1 MCLNL
6 SSAFG
11 EEVRILPAVQINP
24 KHVNICH
31 TNLKS
36 ATGSASS
43 ASGRRRTTKWVGI
56 RSWMRRS
63 AKKAKSSITI
73 PPVAGTASNSGITI
87 NGHISPN
94 GSFSLTRPPSE
105 PKPLFHPG
113 DRVRVKQELK
123 SPPRFKLRLSV
134 RPTHLCKVGQTITID
149 KYDSSDDTY
158 QERGSGLWWASEW
171 LEPIEVK
178 SDSADAGSRPQS
190 LDESRVM
197 SRTRAELEICCTHVP
212 GVDTASRTP
221 LINPTQLLTINN
233 LD

>member
-1 MCLNL
+1 MSHEFKVGDRVRVVSIRPPENYKVDWNPLMDATLGKEGQIVDHNT
-6 SSAFG
+6 ARVWYRVEFG
-11 EEVRILPAVQINP
+11 NGQRWSYLPEWLIPINQ
-24 KHVNICH
+24 
-31 TNLKS
+31 
-36 ATGSASS
+36 A
-43 ASGRRRTTKWVGI
+43 
-56 RSWMRRS
+56 
-63 AKKAKSSITI
+63 
-73 PPVAGTASNSGITI
+73 
-87 NGHISPN
+87 
-94 GSFSLTRPPSE
+94 PSE

-123 SPPRFKLRLSV
+123 SPPRFRLRLSV
-134 RPTHLCKVGQTITID
+134 LSTHLCKVGQTITID

-190 LDESRVM
+190 LDESRVT
-197 SRTRAELEICCTHVP
+197 SRTRAELEICRPHVP
-212 GVDTASRTP
+212 GVDTASRIP

>member
-1 MCLNL
+1 MSHEFKVGDRVRVVSIRPPENYKVGWNPLMDATLGKEGQIIDHNT
-6 SSAFG
+6 ARGWYRVEFG
-11 EEVRILPAVQINP
+11 NNHQWSYLPEWLIPINQ
-24 KHVNICH
+24 
-31 TNLKS
+31 
-36 ATGSASS
+36 A
-43 ASGRRRTTKWVGI
+43 
-56 RSWMRRS
+56 
-63 AKKAKSSITI
+63 
-73 PPVAGTASNSGITI
+73 
-87 NGHISPN
+87 
-94 GSFSLTRPPSE
+94 PSE

-233 LD
+233 LG

>member
-1 MCLNL
+1 M
-6 SSAFG
+6 SHEFKVG
-11 EEVRILPAVQINP
+11 DRVRVVSIRPPENYKVSWNPLMDATLGKEGQIIDHN
-24 KHVNICH
+24 
-31 TNLKS
+31 T
-36 ATGSASS
+36 A
-43 ASGRRRTTKWVGI
+43 
-56 RSWMRRS
+56 RSWYRVEFGNDHQWS
-63 AKKAKSSITI
+63 YLPEWLI
-73 PPVAGTASNSGITI
+73 PI
-87 NGHISPN
+87 NQA
-94 GSFSLTRPPSE
+94 PSE

-123 SPPRFKLRLSV
+123 SPPRFELRLSV

-212 GVDTASRTP
+212 GVDTASRIS

>member
-1 MCLNL
+1 M
-6 SSAFG
+6 SHKFKVG
-11 EEVRILPAVQINP
+11 DRVRVVSIRPPENYKVGWNPLMDATLGKEGQIIDRNTARGWYR
-24 KHVNICH
+24 VEF
-31 TNLKS
+31 
-36 ATGSASS
+36 
-43 ASGRRRTTKWVGI
+43 
-56 RSWMRRS
+56 
-63 AKKAKSSITI
+63 
-73 PPVAGTASNSGITI
+73 GTAQRWSYLPEWLILI
-87 NGHISPN
+87 NQA
-94 GSFSLTRPPSE
+94 PSE